1 MNVAPVTELFLFDT
15 NAIIEAVRTGIWNA
29 ITGDLQIE
37 TVEEVRK
44 ECLRE
49 PGDSTGY
56 VPVTRDALAR
66 MSAMHP
72 VSKSMRATLAV
83 LEGAA
88 ALDPGERDL
97 FAFISSPEIGEVWWV
112 CSPDKASIRFTKTHK
127 LLDNMISLEHV
138 AGRVEA
144 RPSPTLRKQFTEAWL
159 SERRTEALLGS
170 L

>member
-1 MNVAPVTELFLFDT
+1 MNTSSKTDLFLFDT
-15 NAIIEAVRTGIWNA
+15 NGIIEAVRTGIWNA

-37 TVEEVRK
+37 TVEEVRE

-66 MSAMHP
+66 MSAIHP
-72 VSKSMRATLAV
+72 VSRSMRATLAV
-83 LEGAA
+83 MEGAA

-97 FAFISSPEIGEVWWV
+97 FAFISSSGIGEGWWV
-112 CSPDKASIRFTKTHK
+112 CSPDKAAIRFAKTHE
-127 LLDNMISLEHV
+127 LLDNVISLEHV
-138 AGRVEA
+138 AGRVKA
-144 RPSPTLRKQFTEAWL
+144 RPSPKLWKQFTEAWL
-159 SERRTEALLGS
+159 SQRRAGALLGS